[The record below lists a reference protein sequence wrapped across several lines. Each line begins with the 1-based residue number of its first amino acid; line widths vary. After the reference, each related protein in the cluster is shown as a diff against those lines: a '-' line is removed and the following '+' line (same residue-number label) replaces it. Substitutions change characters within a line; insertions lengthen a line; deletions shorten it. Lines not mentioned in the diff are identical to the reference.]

1 MLLNKFIKLIRN
13 IICVMGLLLMLP
25 LLLISALIIIVEDG
39 LPFLFTQKRIGK
51 NLLIFKIFKIRTLEV
66 SSPNTGTHELN
77 NSYRLLSGTI
87 IRKIKLDEFPQL
99 VNVLMGDINLIG
111 PRPGLP
117 EQIELRDAR
126 LLKDVYKIKP
136 GITGLA
142 QVLGYDMSDPI
153 KLSKVDKIY
162 IDNQS
167 FVLDLLILT
176 STFIKYPRKYL
187 MQYVK
192 QEL

>member
-1 MLLNKFIKLIRN
+1 MLNKFIKIIRN
-13 IICVMGLLLMLP
+13 IICIIGLLAILP
-25 LLLISALIIIVEDG
+25 LLLISALIIIAEDG
-39 LPFLFTQKRIGK
+39 LPFLFTQNRIGK
-51 NLLIFKIFKIRTLEV
+51 NLLIFKIFKIRTLKV
-66 SSPNTGTHELN
+66 SSPNTGTHELD
-77 NSYRLLSGTI
+77 NSYRLLSGAI

-111 PRPGLP
+111 RRPGLL

-126 LLKDVYKIKP
+126 LLKDIYKIKP

-153 KLSKVDKIY
+153 KLSEVDKIY

-167 FVLDLLILT
+167 FVLDLLILI

>member
-1 MLLNKFIKLIRN
+1 MLNKFIKIIRN
-13 IICVMGLLLMLP
+13 IICIIGLLAILP
-25 LLLISALIIIVEDG
+25 LLLISALIIIAEDG
-39 LPFLFTQKRIGK
+39 LPFLFTQNRIGK
-51 NLLIFKIFKIRTLEV
+51 NLLIFKIFKIRTLKV
-66 SSPNTGTHELN
+66 SSPNTGTHELD
-77 NSYRLLSGTI
+77 NSYRLLSGAI

-111 PRPGLP
+111 PRPGLL

-126 LLKDVYKIKP
+126 LLKDIYKIKP

-153 KLSKVDKIY
+153 KLSEVDKIY

-167 FVLDLLILT
+167 FVLDLLILI

>member
-1 MLLNKFIKLIRN
+1 MLNKFIKIIRN
-13 IICVMGLLLMLP
+13 LICIIGLLLILP
-25 LLLISALIIIVEDG
+25 LLLISDLIIIAEDG
-39 LPFLFTQKRIGK
+39 LPFLFAQNRIGK
-51 NLLIFKIFKIRTLEV
+51 NLLIFKIFKIRTLKV
-66 SSPNTGTHELN
+66 SSPNTGTHELD
-77 NSYRLLSGTI
+77 NSYRLLSGAI

-126 LLKDVYKIKP
+126 LLKDIYKIKP

-153 KLSKVDKIY
+153 KLSEVDKIY

>member
-13 IICVMGLLLMLP
+13 IICVMGLLLMLH

-51 NLLIFKIFKIRTLEV
+51 NLLIFKIFKIRTLKV
-66 SSPNTGTHELN
+66 SSPNTGTHELD
-77 NSYRLLSGTI
+77 NSYRLWSGAI

-153 KLSKVDKIY
+153 KLSEVDKIY

>member
-1 MLLNKFIKLIRN
+1 MLNKFIKIIRN
-13 IICVMGLLLMLP
+13 LICIIGLLLILP
-25 LLLISALIIIVEDG
+25 LLLISALIIIAEDG
-39 LPFLFTQKRIGK
+39 LPFLFTQNRIGK
-51 NLLIFKIFKIRTLEV
+51 NLLIFKIFKIRTLKV
-66 SSPNTGTHELN
+66 SSPNTGTHELD
-77 NSYRLLSGTI
+77 NSYRLWSGAI

-126 LLKDVYKIKP
+126 ILKDVYKIKP

-153 KLSKVDKIY
+153 KLSEVDKIY

-167 FVLDLLILT
+167 FVLDLLILI

-192 QEL
+192 QKL

>member
-1 MLLNKFIKLIRN
+1 ML
-13 IICVMGLLLMLP
+13 
-25 LLLISALIIIVEDG
+25 
-39 LPFLFTQKRIGK
+39 
-51 NLLIFKIFKIRTLEV
+51 
-66 SSPNTGTHELN
+66 
-77 NSYRLLSGTI
+77 
-87 IRKIKLDEFPQL
+87 
-99 VNVLMGDINLIG
+99 
-111 PRPGLP
+111 

-126 LLKDVYKIKP
+126 LLKDIYKIKP

-153 KLSKVDKIY
+153 KLSEVDKIY

>member
-1 MLLNKFIKLIRN
+1 MLNKFIKIIRN
-13 IICVMGLLLMLP
+13 LICIIGLLLILP
-25 LLLISALIIIVEDG
+25 LLLISALIIIAEDG
-39 LPFLFTQKRIGK
+39 LPFLFAQNRIGK
-51 NLLIFKIFKIRTLEV
+51 NLLIFKIFKIRTLKV

-126 LLKDVYKIKP
+126 LLNDIYKIKP

>member
-1 MLLNKFIKLIRN
+1 MLNKFIKIIRN
-13 IICVMGLLLMLP
+13 LICIIGLLLILP
-25 LLLISALIIIVEDG
+25 LLLISALIIIAEDG
-39 LPFLFTQKRIGK
+39 LPFLFAQNRIGK
-51 NLLIFKIFKIRTLEV
+51 NLLIFKIFKIRTLKV

>member
-1 MLLNKFIKLIRN
+1 MLNKFIKIIRN
-13 IICVMGLLLMLP
+13 IICIIGLLAILP
-25 LLLISALIIIVEDG
+25 LLLISALIIIAEDG
-39 LPFLFTQKRIGK
+39 LPFLFTQNRIGK
-51 NLLIFKIFKIRTLEV
+51 NLLIFKIFKIRTLKV
-66 SSPNTGTHELN
+66 SSPNTGTHELD
-77 NSYRLLSGTI
+77 NSYRLLSGAI

-111 PRPGLP
+111 PRPGLL

-126 LLKDVYKIKP
+126 LLKDIYKIKP

-153 KLSKVDKIY
+153 KLSEVDKIY

>member
-39 LPFLFTQKRIGK
+39 LPFLFAQNRIGK
-51 NLLIFKIFKIRTLEV
+51 NLLIFKIFKIRTLKV

-126 LLKDVYKIKP
+126 LLKDIYKIKP

>member
-1 MLLNKFIKLIRN
+1 MLNKFIKIIRN
-13 IICVMGLLLMLP
+13 IICIIGLLAILP
-25 LLLISALIIIVEDG
+25 LLLISALIIIAEDG
-39 LPFLFTQKRIGK
+39 LPFLFTQNRIGK
-51 NLLIFKIFKIRTLEV
+51 NLLIFKIFKIRTLKV
-66 SSPNTGTHELN
+66 SSPNTGTHELD
-77 NSYRLLSGTI
+77 NSYRLLSGAI

-99 VNVLMGDINLIG
+99 INVLMGDINLIG
-111 PRPGLP
+111 PRPGLL

-126 LLKDVYKIKP
+126 LLKDIYKIKP

-153 KLSKVDKIY
+153 KLSEVDKIY

-167 FVLDLLILT
+167 FVLDLLILI

>member
-1 MLLNKFIKLIRN
+1 MLNKFIKIIRN
-13 IICVMGLLLMLP
+13 LICIIGLLLILP
-25 LLLISALIIIVEDG
+25 LLLISALIIIAEDG
-39 LPFLFTQKRIGK
+39 LPFLFAQNRIGK
-51 NLLIFKIFKIRTLEV
+51 NLLIFKIFKIRTLKV

-126 LLKDVYKIKP
+126 LLKDIYKIKP

>member
-1 MLLNKFIKLIRN
+1 MLLNKFIKIIRN
-13 IICVMGLLLMLP
+13 IICIVGLLLMFP
-25 LLLISALIIIVEDG
+25 LLLMSALIIIGEDG

-51 NLLIFKIFKIRTLEV
+51 NLLIFKIFKIRTLKV
-66 SSPNTGTHELN
+66 SSPNIGTDKLDD
-77 NSYRLLSGTI
+77 SYRLLSGSI

-99 VNVLMGDINLIG
+99 INVLRGDINLIG

-117 EQIELRDAR
+117 EQIELKDAR

-142 QVLGYDMSDPI
+142 QVLGIDMSDPI
-153 KLSKVDKIY
+153 KLSEVDKIY

-167 FVLDLLILT
+167 FRLDLLILI
-176 STFIKYPRKYL
+176 STFISYPRKYL
-187 MQYVK
+187 IQYIN
-192 QEL
+192 Q

>member
-1 MLLNKFIKLIRN
+1 MLNKFIKIIRN
-13 IICVMGLLLMLP
+13 LICIIGLLLILP
-25 LLLISALIIIVEDG
+25 LLLISALIIIAEDG
-39 LPFLFTQKRIGK
+39 LPFLFAQNRIGK
-51 NLLIFKIFKIRTLEV
+51 NLLIFKIFKIRTLKV

-126 LLKDVYKIKP
+126 LLKDIYKIKP

-153 KLSKVDKIY
+153 KLSEVDKIY

>member
-1 MLLNKFIKLIRN
+1 MLNKFIKIIRN
-13 IICVMGLLLMLP
+13 LICIIGLLLILP
-25 LLLISALIIIVEDG
+25 LLLISALIIIAEDG
-39 LPFLFTQKRIGK
+39 LPFLFAQNRIGK
-51 NLLIFKIFKIRTLEV
+51 NLLIFKIFKIRTLKV

-153 KLSKVDKIY
+153 KLSEVDKIY

>member
-1 MLLNKFIKLIRN
+1 MLNKFIKIIRN
-13 IICVMGLLLMLP
+13 LICIIGLLLILP
-25 LLLISALIIIVEDG
+25 LLLISALIIIAEDG
-39 LPFLFTQKRIGK
+39 LPFLFAQNRIGK
-51 NLLIFKIFKIRTLEV
+51 NLLIFKIFKIRTLKV

-126 LLKDVYKIKP
+126 LLKDIYKIKP

-192 QEL
+192 KEL

>member
-1 MLLNKFIKLIRN
+1 MLNKFIKIIRN
-13 IICVMGLLLMLP
+13 LICIIGLLLILP
-25 LLLISALIIIVEDG
+25 LLLISALIIIAEDG
-39 LPFLFTQKRIGK
+39 LPFLFAQNRIGK
-51 NLLIFKIFKIRTLEV
+51 NLLIFKIFKIRTLKV

-126 LLKDVYKIKP
+126 LLNDIYKIKP

-192 QEL
+192 KEL

>member
-1 MLLNKFIKLIRN
+1 MFP
-13 IICVMGLLLMLP
+13 LLLM
-25 LLLISALIIIVEDG
+25 SALIIIGEDG

-51 NLLIFKIFKIRTLEV
+51 NLLIFKIFKIRTLKV
-66 SSPNTGTHELN
+66 SSPNIGTDKLDD
-77 NSYRLLSGTI
+77 SYRLLSGSI

-99 VNVLMGDINLIG
+99 INVLRGDINLIG

-117 EQIELRDAR
+117 EQIELKDAR

-142 QVLGYDMSDPI
+142 QVLGIDMSDPI
-153 KLSKVDKIY
+153 KLSEVDKIY

-167 FVLDLLILT
+167 FRLDLLILI
-176 STFIKYPRKYL
+176 STFISYPRKYL
-187 MQYVK
+187 IQYIN
-192 QEL
+192 Q